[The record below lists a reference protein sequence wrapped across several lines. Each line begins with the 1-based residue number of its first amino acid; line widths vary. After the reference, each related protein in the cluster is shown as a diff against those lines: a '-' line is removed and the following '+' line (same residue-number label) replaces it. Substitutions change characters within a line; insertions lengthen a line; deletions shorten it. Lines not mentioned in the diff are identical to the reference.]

1 MSLKMFSMI
10 MNYILLHLRCKLLW
24 QTICNLDLVS
34 YVLGHKGF
42 TGSTPKSQGLW
53 RSLRT
58 LVTSGD
64 VKMWKQSQRN
74 FAQLSCTKRTLALA
88 LLGNRK
94 KAAQKCAA
102 FSGEQKGIFMVRK
115 KHLWKWE
122 MQYRTEFIDKDRNK
136 NFQG

>member
-24 QTICNLDLVS
+24 HTICNLDLVS

-42 TGSTPKSQGLW
+42 TGSTLKSQGLW

-64 VKMWKQSQRN
+64 VKMWKSN
-74 FAQLSCTKRTLALA
+74 P
-88 LLGNRK
+88 
-94 KAAQKCAA
+94 
-102 FSGEQKGIFMVRK
+102 KGILPSCPAPKEHWLWHCWEIGKKQHRSVQPSMESRK
-115 KHLWKWE
+115 VSSWSARNTSENGKGN
-122 MQYRTEFIDKDRNK
+122 TEQNS
-136 NFQG
+136 